1 MPTFAEGGK
10 KTVGGALNEL
20 AAKYNIPELKNDRD
34 AFNGLVIAGK
44 GKIFINAETL
54 QNSKE
59 VGAKLTFT
67 DASGKVWNGA
77 GLLDYIIES
86 FEAMKEAAKKTV
98 DKYADRIDIE
108 DAYATIDKEVNFYE
122 NKVKWGKSK
131 LDSYSD
137 GNFSFKSANAESA
150 LATLQSRLEKSRI
163 TKYKYYTN
171 HKESIPDSGED
182 AATKRWANRVFRAF
196 ANNVKSLAAPY
207 TVDFTLDDVGTEID
221 RVTDIFVQLT
231 KDQVGVAS
239 AVYPDD
245 EFAEVVSYFETAYPE
260 YEVVSSHKEI
270 VGTADYS
277 SLYADAEFNAKAG
290 LEFVRIVEV
299 APRAESTTT
308 TTRSLPS

>member
-1 MPTFAEGGK
+1 
-10 KTVGGALNEL
+10 
-20 AAKYNIPELKNDRD
+20 
-34 AFNGLVIAGK
+34 
-44 GKIFINAETL
+44 
-54 QNSKE
+54 
-59 VGAKLTFT
+59 
-67 DASGKVWNGA
+67 
-77 GLLDYIIES
+77 
-86 FEAMKEAAKKTV
+86 MKEAAKKTV
-98 DKYADRIDIE
+98 DKYADRLDIE

-196 ANNVKSLAAPY
+196 ANNVKNLAAPY

-277 SLYADAEFNAKAG
+277 NLYADAEFNAEAG
-290 LEFVRIVEV
+290 LEFVRVVEV
-299 APRAESTTT
+299 APREESTTT
-308 TTRSLPS
+308 TTSDEILNR